1 MTKDKYITIKLIT
14 KNNKVQTRKVKKA
27 ILKQYVKTK
36 EGYYRKKIPVITKY
50 PQKDKK
56 MRFKKIKIDEAKL
69 IKGEIKQ
76 IKISKAKVETKKV
89 KEFKKRNCGF
99 NYQSFYKDLAN
110 EKQGYV
116 KEQTVN
122 YILYEG
128 MSSNEIKKFI
138 SDSLHFVRS
147 KYDSLKCPQ
156 KISYFRFYYFVNM
169 SNNPD
174 DMKNTS
180 WSTKQSLS
188 KKQLLNRS
196 KELAIKLVNWATG
209 YTEII
214 VYRFELTNYGF
225 KNLR

>member
-1 MTKDKYITIKLIT
+1 
-14 KNNKVQTRKVKKA
+14 
-27 ILKQYVKTK
+27 
-36 EGYYRKKIPVITKY
+36 
-50 PQKDKK
+50 
-56 MRFKKIKIDEAKL
+56 
-69 IKGEIKQ
+69 
-76 IKISKAKVETKKV
+76 
-89 KEFKKRNCGF
+89 
-99 NYQSFYKDLAN
+99 
-110 EKQGYV
+110 
-116 KEQTVN
+116 
-122 YILYEG
+122 